1 MKLADDQRKAR
12 AGLVDERKRE
22 AGTLGG
28 IEARIC
34 ATLCG
39 SSVSSK

>member
-22 AGTLGG
+22 AGCRQPSLN
-28 IEARIC
+28 EA
-34 ATLCG
+34 G
-39 SSVSSK
+39 